1 MTGLGHPWSRQEGI
15 AEPDREWF
23 TSDMSNKPSDNPAD
37 PFKKALAEAT
47 KVLAND
53 PDLNVSYTVDPAG
66 KAGDNMRLPQISR
79 RMTKDEVLL
88 ARGTADALAMHHR
101 YHDAGTH
108 AKYAPSGQMA
118 RDLYEAMETARCE
131 AMGARDMPG
140 TAGNIDAKIGA
151 EAKRAGY
158 DGITQM
164 GDAPLP
170 VAAGYLIRHLAT
182 GRQMPK
188 GADNVMELWRGFIEQ
203 QAGGTLEN
211 LDETLSDQK
220 DFARFARKIID
231 DLGYGDQLGDDP
243 DGSDDEDQEATEDGQ
258 DEEEQP
264 DSTGE
269 SDEQD
274 EADAN
279 AEQSQ
284 DDQQDPSEA
293 SVSMDEMAEDEMGEE
308 AEMPEGEAPLE
319 PPPPPPSSEA
329 DPNYLIYAQDF
340 DEEVAAEDLADPVEL
355 ERLRAYL
362 DQQLDPLKGAVG
374 RLANKLQRRLQA
386 QQNRSWEFDLE
397 EGTLDA
403 GRLARVVANPTTPL
417 SFKVEKDTEF
427 RDTVVTLLLDNS
439 GSMRGR
445 PISIAAICADVLART
460 LERCSVKVEILGF
473 TTRAWKGG
481 QSRERWLN
489 DGRPQTPGRLN
500 DLRHIVYKS
509 ADAPWRRARENL
521 GLMMKE
527 GLLKEN
533 IDGEALE
540 WAHRR
545 MAARRE
551 ARKILMVISDGAPV
565 DDSTLSVNP
574 ANYLEKHLR
583 DVIAMV
589 EKRKMVELLAIGIG
603 HDVTRYYDRAVT
615 ITDVDQLAGAMTEQL
630 ASLFDSD
637 PRARAR
643 MVGIKR
649 AS

>member
-1 MTGLGHPWSRQEGI
+1 
-15 AEPDREWF
+15 
-23 TSDMSNKPSDNPAD
+23 MSKPSDNPAD

-47 KVLAND
+47 KVMADDTELTVNY
-53 PDLNVSYTVDPAG
+53 SVDPSG
-66 KAGDNMRLPQISR
+66 MSGDTMRLPQVSR
-79 RMTKDEVLL
+79 RMTREEVLL
-88 ARGTADALAMHHR
+88 ARGTADALALR
-101 YHDAGTH
+101 RKYHDEGVASR
-108 AKYAPSGQMA
+108 YAPSGDMA
-118 RDLYEAMETARCE
+118 RELYDAMESARCE

-140 TAGNIDAKIGA
+140 TASNIDVKIQN
-151 EAKRAGY
+151 EALRRGY
-158 DGITQM
+158 DQVTSASE
-164 GDAPLP
+164 APLA
-170 VAAGYLIRHLAT
+170 VSAGYLIRHLAT
-182 GRQMPK
+182 GRPLPE
-188 GADNVMELWRGFIEQ
+188 AAANVMELWRGFIEA
-203 QAGGTLEN
+203 QAGETLEN
-211 LDETLSDQK
+211 LDETISDQAAFAK
-220 DFARFARKIID
+220 FARRVIS

-243 DGSDDEDQEATEDGQ
+243 DDLDDEMNDESEETAE
-258 DEEEQP
+258 EEEQP
-264 DSTGE
+264 DSSGQDD
-269 SDEQD
+269 SDEE
-274 EADAN
+274 EADASP
-279 AEQSQ
+279 EQAQ
-284 DDQQDPSEA
+284 EQQQDESQA
-293 SVSMDEMAEDEMGEE
+293 QVSADDMAEEEVTDET
-308 AEMPEGEAPLE
+308 EMPDGEAPLE
-319 PPPPPPSSEA
+319 PPAPQPVSDA
-329 DPNYLIYAQDF
+329 DPDYRVFLDTH
-340 DEEVAAEDLADPVEL
+340 DEEIAAEDLAEPQEL

-362 DQQLDPLKGAVG
+362 DQQLEPLKGAVS

-386 QQNRSWEFDLE
+386 QQNRSWEFDKE
-397 EGTLDA
+397 EGVLDA

-460 LERCSVKVEILGF
+460 LERCNVKVEILGF

-481 QSRERWLN
+481 LSREAWLN
-489 DGRPQTPGRLN
+489 DGRPQLPGRLN
-500 DLRHIVYKS
+500 DLRHIIYKS
-509 ADAPWRRARENL
+509 ADAPWRRVRPNL

-545 MAARRE
+545 MVGRPE

-589 EKRKMVELLAIGIG
+589 EKKKQVELLAIGIG

-615 ITDVDQLAGAMTEQL
+615 ITDVEQLAGAMTEQL
-630 ASLFDSD
+630 AALFDSD

-643 MVGIKR
+643 VMGMRR

>member
-1 MTGLGHPWSRQEGI
+1 MN
-15 AEPDREWF
+15 
-23 TSDMSNKPSDNPAD
+23 MKKPNDNPAD

-47 KVLAND
+47 KVMAND
-53 PDLNVSYTVDPAG
+53 PELSVSYTVDPSGLSGEA
-66 KAGDNMRLPQISR
+66 MRLPQVSR
-79 RMTKDEVLL
+79 RMTREEVLL
-88 ARGTADALAMHHR
+88 ARGTADALALRHKF
-101 YHDAGTH
+101 HDNGVH
-108 AKYAPSGQMA
+108 ARYAPPGDIA

-131 AMGARDMPG
+131 AMGARHMPG
-140 TAGNIDAKIGA
+140 TASNIDVKITH
-151 EAKRAGY
+151 EAIRRGY
-158 DGITQM
+158 DQCKTASE
-164 GDAPLP
+164 APL
-170 VAAGYLIRHLAT
+170 AISAGYLIRHLAT
-182 GRQMPK
+182 GRPLPA
-188 GADNVMELWRGFIEQ
+188 GAENVMELWRGFIES
-203 QAGGTLEN
+203 QAGDTLEN
-211 LDETLSDQK
+211 LDDKIADQTEFAK
-220 DFARFARKIID
+220 FARQVIT

-243 DGSDDEDQEATEDGQ
+243 DSQDDDQDDQAEDDAEAQQ
-258 DEEEQP
+258 DP
-264 DSTGE
+264 DSTGQDDSE
-269 SDEQD
+269 DEQ
-274 EADAN
+274 ADADP
-279 AEQSQ
+279 EQSQ
-284 DDQQDPSEA
+284 DEQQDQSQA
-293 SVSMDEMAEDEMGEE
+293 QVSMDEMADQESGEE
-308 AEMPEGEAPLE
+308 TEMPEGEAPLE
-319 PPPPPPSSEA
+319 PPMPPAASDA
-329 DPNYLIYAQDF
+329 DPDYLVFRNDH
-340 DEEVAAEDLADPVEL
+340 DEEIRAEDLAEPAEL

-362 DQQLDPLKGAVG
+362 DQQLEPLKGAVS

-397 EGTLDA
+397 EGILDA

-417 SFKVEKDTEF
+417 SFKIEKDTEF

-460 LERCSVKVEILGF
+460 LERCNVKVEILGF

-481 QSRERWLN
+481 QAREAWLN
-489 DGRPQTPGRLN
+489 EGRPQMPGRLN

-509 ADAPWRRARENL
+509 ADAPWRRTRPNL

-545 MAARRE
+545 MAARQE

-589 EKRKMVELLAIGIG
+589 EKKRLVELLAIGIG

-630 ASLFDSD
+630 AALFDSD

-643 MVGIKR
+643 VMGIRR

>member
-1 MTGLGHPWSRQEGI
+1 
-15 AEPDREWF
+15 
-23 TSDMSNKPSDNPAD
+23 MSKPTDNPAD

-47 KVLAND
+47 KVMAHD
-53 PDLNVSYTVDPAG
+53 PDLTVSYSVDPAG
-66 KAGDNMRLPQISR
+66 ISGDAMRLPQISR
-79 RMTKDEVLL
+79 RLTRDEVML
-88 ARGTADALAMHHR
+88 ARGTADAMAMYRR
-101 YHDAGTH
+101 YHDASTH
-108 AKYAPSGQMA
+108 ARYAPQGDLA
-118 RDLYEAMETARCE
+118 RELYESMETARCE

-140 TAGNIDAKIGA
+140 TAGNIDAKIGH
-151 EAKRAGY
+151 EALRRGY
-158 DGITQM
+158 DQVKEASE
-164 GDAPLP
+164 APLAE
-170 VAAGYLIRHLAT
+170 AAGYLVRHLAT
-182 GRQMPK
+182 GRDLPE
-188 GADNVMELWRGFIEQ
+188 GAQNVMELWRGFIEN
-203 QAGGTLEN
+203 QAGNTLEDLN
-211 LDETLSDQK
+211 DVLNDQAA
-220 DFARFARKIID
+220 FARFTRAVIT

-243 DGSDDEDQEATEDGQ
+243 DELDDEAEDQAEEGSDDEQE
-258 DEEEQP
+258 P
-264 DSTGE
+264 DSTGQ
-269 SDEQD
+269 DDDQD
-274 EADAN
+274 EDAE
-279 AEQSQ
+279 ASPESSQ
-284 DDQQDPSEA
+284 DETQDPSQA
-293 SVSMDEMAEDEMGEE
+293 QVSMDETADQELSDET
-308 AEMPEGEAPLE
+308 EMPEGEAPLE
-319 PPPPPPSSEA
+319 PPPPAPVSEA
-329 DPNYLIYAQDF
+329 DPDYKVFDATH
-340 DEEVAAEDLADPVEL
+340 DEEILAEDLAEPVEL

-362 DQQLDPLKGAVG
+362 DQQLEPLKGAVS

-397 EGTLDA
+397 EGILDA

-417 SFKVEKDTEF
+417 SFKMESDTEF

-445 PISIAAICADVLART
+445 PISIAAISADVLART

-481 QSRERWLN
+481 QAREKWLN
-489 DGRPQTPGRLN
+489 EGREQQPGRLN
-500 DLRHIVYKS
+500 DLRHIIYKG
-509 ADAPWRRARENL
+509 ADAPWRRARANL

-545 MAARRE
+545 MLQRSE

-589 EKRKMVELLAIGIG
+589 ERRKQVELLAIGIG
-603 HDVTRYYDRAVT
+603 HDVTRYYERAVT
-615 ITDVDQLAGAMTEQL
+615 ITDVEQLAGAMTEQL

-643 MVGIKR
+643 LMGIKR